1 MNILIDK
8 LSTIMENRLGNIE
21 FNTDFRI
28 GMLFEML
35 MQDRNISKEIK
46 VVQAINLYYP
56 NPKQITDIEKAFDD
70 IIWFYTCG
78 KSEFKNKNQSENET
92 EKESKKRKVNSPKDE
107 RIYDY
112 EYDDGYIYSAFLQQ
126 YGIDLQEIKYLHW
139 WKFKSLFDALNKD
152 TKIVEIMEYRAI
164 DLGKIKDKD
173 EKNRYKKLKKIYK
186 LPDMRTEAQ
195 KESDF
200 GSSFW

>member
-8 LSTIMENRLGNIE
+8 LSTILKNRVGDID
-21 FNTDFRI
+21 FNTNFRI

-35 MQDRNISKEIK
+35 MQDRNIPKEIK
-46 VVQAINLYYP
+46 VIQAIKLYYP
-56 NPKQITDIEKAFDD
+56 HPEQITDIEKAYDD

-78 KSEFKNKNQSENET
+78 KSDFNNNKKDEE
-92 EKESKKRKVNSPKDE
+92 EKTTKKKDKSAKDE

-112 EYDDGYIYSAFLQQ
+112 EYDDGYIYSAFIQQ
-126 YGIDLQEIKYLHW
+126 YGMDLQEIEYLHW
-139 WKFKSLFDALNKD
+139 WKFKSMFNGLNKD

-173 EKNRYKKLKKIYK
+173 EKNRYKKLKKIYS

-195 KESDF
+195 KEADF

>member
-8 LSTIMENRLGNIE
+8 LSTILQKRVGNID

-35 MQDRNISKEIK
+35 MQDRNIDKKTKII
-46 VVQAINLYYP
+46 QAINLYYP
-56 NPKQITDIEKAFDD
+56 HPEQIDDFEKAYND

-78 KSEFKNKNQSENET
+78 KSEFNNKADD
-92 EKESKKRKVNSPKDE
+92 EKESKKKKVKSPKDE
-107 RIYDY
+107 KIYDY

-152 TKIVEIMEYRAI
+152 TKIVEIMGYRAI
-164 DLGKIKDKD
+164 DLGKIKDKE
-173 EKNRYKKLKKIYK
+173 EKNRYKKLKKIYQ

>member
-8 LSTIMENRLGNIE
+8 LSTIIQNRVGDIE
-21 FNTDFRI
+21 FNTDFRT

-35 MQDRNISKEIK
+35 MQDTKIDKEIK
-46 VVQAINLYYP
+46 VIQAINLYYP
-56 NPKQITDIEKAFDD
+56 HPEQIQDFELALDN

-78 KSEFKNKNQSENET
+78 KSDFNNKNQDKEDKENRKKKTNSLKE
-92 EKESKKRKVNSPKDE
+92 EK
-107 RIYDY
+107 IYDY

-173 EKNRYKKLKKIYK
+173 EKKRYKKLKKIYQ
-186 LPDMRTEAQ
+186 LPDMRTETQ

>member
-8 LSTIMENRLGNIE
+8 LSTILKKRVGDID

-35 MQDRNISKEIK
+35 MQDRNIEKEIK
-46 VVQAINLYYP
+46 VIQAIKLYYP
-56 NPKQITDIEKAFDD
+56 HPEQITDIEKAYDD
-70 IIWFYTCG
+70 IVWFYTCG
-78 KSEFKNKNQSENET
+78 KSDFNKNKKDEE
-92 EKESKKRKVNSPKDE
+92 EKSTKRKEKSPKDE

-126 YGIDLQEIKYLHW
+126 YVIDLQEIEYLHW
-139 WKFKSLFDALNKD
+139 WKFKSMFDALNKD

-173 EKNRYKKLKKIYK
+173 EKNRYKKLKKIYS

-195 KESDF
+195 KEADF

>member
-8 LSTIMENRLGNIE
+8 LSTILKNRVGNID

-35 MQDRNISKEIK
+35 MQDRNISKKIK
-46 VVQAINLYYP
+46 VIQAIKLYYP
-56 NPKQITDIEKAFDD
+56 HPEQITNVEKAYDD
-70 IIWFYTCG
+70 IVWFYTCG
-78 KSEFKNKNQSENET
+78 KSDFNNNKKDEE
-92 EKESKKRKVNSPKDE
+92 EKTTKKKEKSSKDE

-126 YGIDLQEIKYLHW
+126 YGMDLQEIEYLHW
-139 WKFKSLFDALNKD
+139 WKFKSMFNALNKD

-173 EKNRYKKLKKIYK
+173 EKNRYKKLKKIYS

-195 KESDF
+195 KEADF

>member
-8 LSTIMENRLGNIE
+8 LSTIIKNRVGNIE

-35 MQDRNISKEIK
+35 MQDRNIDKKIK
-46 VVQAINLYYP
+46 VIQAINLYYP
-56 NPKQITDIEKAFDD
+56 HPEQITDFEKAFND

-78 KSEFKNKNQSENET
+78 KNDININSQDNQ
-92 EKESKKRKVNSPKDE
+92 EKKIKKKKSNYQKE
-107 RIYDY
+107 EKIYDY

-139 WKFKSLFDALNKD
+139 WKFKALFDSLNKD
-152 TKIVEIMEYRAI
+152 TKIVEIMGYRAI
-164 DLGKIKDKD
+164 DLGKIKDKE
-173 EKNRYKKLKKIYK
+173 EKSRYKKLKKIYQ